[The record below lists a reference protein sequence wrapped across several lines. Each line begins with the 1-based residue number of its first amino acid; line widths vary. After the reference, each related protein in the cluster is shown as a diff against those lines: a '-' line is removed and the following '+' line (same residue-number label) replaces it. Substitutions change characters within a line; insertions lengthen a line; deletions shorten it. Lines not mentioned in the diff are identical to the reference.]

1 MLFKILTSLKHYLSF
16 TGKATQIT
24 LNIMKILSQSS
35 IKKKKKKVSQ
45 FRRLDKGQKSLVQ
58 K

>member
-24 LNIMKILSQSS
+24 KHNENTKSEFYY
-35 IKKKKKKVSQ
+35 KKKKKKVSQ
-45 FRRLDKGQKSLVQ
+45 FNA
-58 K
+58 